1 MDQQTPRKKPVF
13 TKLQAYQ
20 KAEGFCAYQERSQ
33 QEVRD
38 KLYSWGLHSA
48 EVEDVISDLI
58 THNFINEE
66 RFAHADA
73 SGKFRMKHWGKIK
86 IRQGLQLKKVSP
98 RLIKEALAQIDAE
111 SYTETLTN
119 LLEKKALSLSEKD
132 PYKRKMK
139 LAGYA
144 AGKGYE
150 NELIFDLLNTK
161 DL

>member
-1 MDQQTPRKKPVF
+1 MDEQTPRKKPVF
-13 TKLQAYQ
+13 TKLQAHQ

-66 RFAHADA
+66 RFAHAYA

-86 IRQGLQLKKVSP
+86 IRQGLQLKKVSS

-111 SYTETLTN
+111 SYTETLAN

>member
-1 MDQQTPRKKPVF
+1 MPGKKPVF

-20 KAEGFCAYQERSQ
+20 KAESFCAYQERSQ
-33 QEVRD
+33 QEVRN
-38 KLYSWGLHSA
+38 KLYEWGLHSA
-48 EVEDVISDLI
+48 EVEDVITDLI

-66 RFAHADA
+66 RFAHAYA
-73 SGKFRMKHWGKIK
+73 TGKFRMKNWGKLK

-98 RLIKEALAQIDAE
+98 RLIKEALEQIDP
-111 SYTETLTN
+111 ETYAQTLAD
-119 LLEKKALSLSEKD
+119 LLKKKAQLLSEKE

-139 LAGYA
+139 LARYA

-150 NELIFDLLNTK
+150 NELIVDLLNTK